1 MWVRVKVSVCVV
13 CTWFDE
19 RICMHGYMWVLLTV
33 NLFQSF
39 NLRARI
45 AELWR
50 FKAQKVE
57 KSKKKIKI
65 PMKPYCTKRL
75 TVPYDCVFVAFV
87 WAGTCPYP
95 HKSQKDAIIWNTP

>member
-57 KSKKKIKI
+57 KSQKEDQNTNEALLYK
-65 PMKPYCTKRL
+65 KPYC
-75 TVPYDCVFVAFV
+75 
-87 WAGTCPYP
+87 
-95 HKSQKDAIIWNTP
+95 SI